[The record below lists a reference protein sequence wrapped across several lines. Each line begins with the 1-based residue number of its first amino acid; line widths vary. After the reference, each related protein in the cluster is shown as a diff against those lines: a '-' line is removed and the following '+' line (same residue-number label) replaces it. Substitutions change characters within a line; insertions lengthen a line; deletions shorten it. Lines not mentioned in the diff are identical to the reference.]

1 MPISTFNSL
10 NIALS
15 ALQAEQAAL
24 DTTSHNIS
32 NANTVGYSRQAT
44 NLQANPGLGALSVWG
59 MIIPGQTGQ
68 GVGVESITRMRDQFN
83 DNNLRTAFATQGEA
97 DVRQTTAQA
106 VEAALP
112 EPGDTGLQNA
122 MSSFWTS
129 LQSVSSNPEDAGSRQ
144 ALAQS
149 VQALGQAFQ
158 NASSTL
164 AQQRS
169 DTDAQAN
176 TMIDTINST
185 ASQIATLNTSISKLE
200 AVGQNPNDLLDQRD
214 NLVDTLSTLG
224 NVTVTPGTNG
234 VSSVSFGGVL
244 LVDPTTASGLGA
256 TTPVTRATFNPGYG
270 TATES
275 VATGLKSGQL
285 KGLLDAYTTT
295 LDPAVSGSIPNK
307 LDQLAISL
315 HDSVNAQNEAGFD
328 LTGTA
333 GGGLFAGTTIT
344 SASQLAVD
352 PAVLADPSKIAA
364 ASTAAGA
371 PGDSSNML
379 AIIALR
385 ANTAPTGSV
394 LGGKTFDDYYAGMVS
409 GMGLAA
415 QTATTDSTN
424 AATVVNTL
432 SDRRSQVSGVSLDE
446 EMTNLLKFQHAYA
459 AAGRAMSTMND
470 MLDTLVNMV
479 H

>member
-1 MPISTFNSL
+1 MPISTFNGL
-10 NIALS
+10 NIALG
-15 ALQAEQAAL
+15 ALQAEQSAL

-32 NANTVGYSRQAT
+32 NANTVGYSRQVAE
-44 NLQANPGLGALSVWG
+44 LEAKPGLGALSVWG

-68 GVGVESITRMRDQFN
+68 GVQVADIQRMRDQFN
-83 DNNLRTAFATQGEA
+83 DNNLRSAFATQGEA
-97 DVRQTTAQA
+97 DIRQTTMQG
-106 VEAALP
+106 VEGALP
-112 EPGDTGLQNA
+112 EPGDTGLQAA
-122 MSSFWTS
+122 MSKFWTA
-129 LQSVSSNPEDAGSRQ
+129 LQSVSTNPEDAGSRQ

-149 VQALGQAFQ
+149 VEALGQSFQ
-158 NASSTL
+158 NAAATL
-164 AQQRS
+164 TQQRA
-169 DTDAQAN
+169 DTDVQAN
-176 TMIDTINST
+176 TMLDTINSD
-185 ASQIATLNTSISKLE
+185 ASQIATLNTSIAKLK

-214 NLVDTLSTLG
+214 ALIDKLSSLG
-224 NVTVTPGTNG
+224 NVTVTPATNG
-234 VSSVSFGGVL
+234 TASVSFGGVL
-244 LVDPTTASGLGA
+244 LVDPTTSTGLGA
-256 TTPVTRATFNPGYG
+256 STPVTRTTFNPGYG
-270 TATES
+270 TAT
-275 VATGLKSGQL
+275 VAVASGLKSGQL

-295 LDPAVSGSIPNK
+295 LNPAVAGSIPNR

-315 HDSVNAQNEAGFD
+315 HDAVNAQNEAGFD

-333 GGGLFAGTTIT
+333 GGPMFAGATIT

-352 PAVLADPSKIAA
+352 PALLADPSKVAA
-364 ASTAAGA
+364 ASTSAGA
-371 PGDSSNML
+371 PGDSSNMI
-379 AIIALR
+379 AMIALR
-385 ANTAPTGSV
+385 AANAPTGSV

-409 GMGLAA
+409 SMGLAA

-459 AAGRAMSTMND
+459 AAGRAMSTMQD